1 MKVSLENSESPMDY
15 TMETVMP
22 GVKQRL
28 DSNENAIR
36 ELSRQVQKTP
46 QEVQEKLL
54 PAFSN
59 LLKEMLLG
67 AAKGAADAMGGG
79 NLDGRQSPLGVS
91 LGVSRTTTRDNE
103 PSSPPTH
110 FLVDKHESV
119 QGYYDEWFGKGDF
132 DGIPIAGGVEA
143 LELKWKRRWRGGKKQ
158 DQRISR
164 QKRLV
169 DAIKKRAQSTGE
181 TIEQVCESWNL
192 LFVSNNRNLQ
202 RLILEL
208 QKTENGGFVKKTKN
222 RGRLNN

>member
-1 MKVSLENSESPMDY
+1 MALANAENPFDDS
-15 TMETVMP
+15 MERALP

-28 DSNENAIR
+28 DTNENAIR
-36 ELSRQVQKTP
+36 DLSEHVKQLPHQVEQ
-46 QEVQEKLL
+46 QLM

-67 AAKGAADAMGGG
+67 AAKGAADAIGGG
-79 NLDGRQSPLGVS
+79 NLAGSPSPLGVS
-91 LGVSRTTTRDNE
+91 RLTTPRDNE
-103 PSSPPTH
+103 PSLTPSH
-110 FLVDKHESV
+110 FLFAKHQSV

-132 DGIPIAGGVEA
+132 DGIPIVGGIQA
-143 LELKWKRRWRGGKKQ
+143 LELKWKRGWRGGKRQ

-169 DAIKKRAQSTGE
+169 DAIQKRAQSSGE

-192 LFVSNNRNLQ
+192 LFVSQKMNLEK
-202 RLILEL
+202 LIGEL
-208 QKTENGGFVKKTKN
+208 QKPENGGFVKKAKN

>member
-1 MKVSLENSESPMDY
+1 MDY
-15 TMETVMP
+15 TMERAIP

-46 QEVQEKLL
+46 QEVEAKLL

-59 LLKEMLLG
+59 LLKEILLG
-67 AAKGAADAMGGG
+67 AAKGAADAIGGS

-91 LGVSRTTTRDNE
+91 LGVIRTTTRDNE
-103 PSSPPTH
+103 PSSQPTH
-110 FLVDKHESV
+110 FLVAKHHSV
-119 QGYYDEWFGKGDF
+119 QGYYDEWFGKGKY
-132 DGIPIAGGVEA
+132 DGVPIAGGVHA
-143 LELKWKRRWRGGKKQ
+143 LELKWKRSWRGGKKQ

-169 DAIKKRAQSTGE
+169 DAIQKRAQSTGE
-181 TIEQVCESWNL
+181 TIERVCESWNL
-192 LFVSNNRNLQ
+192 LFLSQKMNLEK
-202 RLILEL
+202 LIGEL
-208 QKTENGGFVKKTKN
+208 QKPENGGFVKKAKN